1 MGFDQTKKNEKIK
14 INNIEY
20 NKAKSNEFGYKSNK
34 DIKFEY
40 INGILIKSFRSIK
53 NQRIELGRKLTLIT
67 GKNGTLKSS
76 ILGLI
81 AHPFSPVDD
90 AKDIF
95 GNSLKTKMSDVFR
108 LSIDKDTDIYNYMLY
123 CTSDKKENIAD
134 EILIRLNEK
143 EKRHRIIVS
152 GNEKGDGNFSLNT
165 SYINLKRLYP
175 IIDTAS
181 KEVDL
186 DITEKETEWID
197 QAYQK
202 ILQRNTYR
210 KSTAVFDKNI
220 KNTIAPQDSYYDY
233 NSISSGEDNLGFI
246 FMKLLSFERYAS
258 RKDILNGIICID
270 EIEASLHPAALINF
284 FEFLLYFSDK
294 FHIQIVFTTH
304 SLYLIQYCLNKYIK
318 KDSLDVKINNIST
331 MGVANNQYSIMIN
344 PEYKQLYRELT
355 YKNTDDIDK
364 IYKIN
369 IICEDE
375 ISKLVIKRVLK
386 ERKFNNAVE
395 FITNLDE
402 HKKGNSSTALLS
414 LAKNGKRL
422 LKDSIIVVDA
432 DINIDKIQNEFLL
445 KIPDCDDFAIEKR
458 IIIYL
463 LDLDGDDALF
473 KDHEKMQVESTITD
487 ININI
492 NKIRQTEVKECK
504 KWAKNN
510 KQLFQ
515 KAITRYVKDNRD
527 NIFDKFREDI
537 IMLINKK
544 REENF
549 LPKL

>member
-1 MGFDQTKKNEKIK
+1 MCFEQTKKNEKIK

-20 NKAKSNEFGYKSNK
+20 SKAKSNEFGYKSNK

-40 INGILIKSFRSIK
+40 INGILIENFRSIK

-81 AHPFSPVDD
+81 AHPFSPVDG

-108 LSIDKDTDIYNYMLY
+108 LSIDKDTDIYKYMLY
-123 CTSDKKENIAD
+123 CTSDKKENIVD

-186 DITEKETEWID
+186 DITPKETEWID

-202 ILQRNTYR
+202 ILQRNTYK

-284 FEFLLYFSDK
+284 FEFLLCFSDK

-344 PEYKQLYRELT
+344 PEYKQLYKELT

-414 LAKNGKRL
+414 LARNGKRL

-492 NKIRQTEVKECK
+492 NKIRQTGLKECK
-504 KWAKNN
+504 KWAENN
-510 KQLFQ
+510 KYLFQ
-515 KAITRYVKDNRD
+515 RAITRYVNDNRD
-527 NIFDKFREDI
+527 NIFDKFRENI